1 MLTSNCSFLGDLQ
14 EPFRWT
20 ADVTVMGAFES
31 GVLDLPDFYFRGD
44 DYRYRF
50 DREAKQRFLDL
61 FRERFNS
68 AVRYKGR
75 ALKWDTIIE
84 EKTSELGRFLVGK
97 SSDIDFVEPAPKL
110 LRLDDHELRDGILA
124 LTQSKARELG
134 IGKSTFH
141 YLRNNAKNDQ
151 PFKCYRKVL
160 TRLSATSV
168 DEC

>member
-1 MLTSNCSFLGDLQ
+1 
-14 EPFRWT
+14 
-20 ADVTVMGAFES
+20 
-31 GVLDLPDFYFRGD
+31 
-44 DYRYRF
+44 
-50 DREAKQRFLDL
+50 
-61 FRERFNS
+61 
-68 AVRYKGR
+68 
-75 ALKWDTIIE
+75 LKWDTIIE